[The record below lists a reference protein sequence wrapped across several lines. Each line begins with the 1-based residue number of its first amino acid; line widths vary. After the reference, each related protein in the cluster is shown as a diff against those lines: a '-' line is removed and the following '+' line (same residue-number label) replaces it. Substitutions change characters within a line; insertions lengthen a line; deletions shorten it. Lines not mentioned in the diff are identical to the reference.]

1 MDVFSLGRFGLDAV
15 GTVLEASLDL
25 AVIPLREGAKLLAGE
40 RSDLTSRRSWRGAG
54 RAWIEVRGL
63 DEPGGADIGPAV
75 LDALRNRPGV
85 GSVRLNRPL
94 SRVVVEIDD
103 NTSLADLCAAVEAV
117 EKDTELS
124 ATETAALPGDGLLLA
139 AKGAMVGAN
148 AVGLVIATVGSAMR
162 LPAAPK
168 IFDAAASVARY
179 QPLVRNLLERQ
190 IGPARAETVLSLV
203 SLGSHVITLSPAI
216 LAVDMMVEGLKAAE
230 TRAGALAW
238 NRYEPELARYADH
251 PDLNP
256 TARPVPR
263 PDGAAERH
271 LKRTALAQV
280 VAAGVVG
287 GLTRNLDMTSSA
299 ILAASPKAVRTSCE
313 SFAATLGQ
321 GLADAHGVLP
331 LRPDGL
337 RRLDKIDTVV
347 IDPRVLTGEQRRVVQ
362 IRGASD
368 HELPQAWA
376 SAQGLLD
383 KPGLRPGW
391 HRVRMTARDRSDA
404 VEALI
409 LPAHHALASAVVLE
423 GRASGA
429 ELVTVD
435 TEILGELRP
444 GFDDIRPVAG
454 GADTD
459 DVDAALATAVT
470 ELQQAGRTVAVL
482 STSAAQALASADLA
496 LGVMPTSENDTLPPP
511 FYADLLL
518 ADLAGAWQVLR
529 ALPAARAATE
539 RGVAISIGASSIA
552 GLLLVRGVRA
562 TIPGVGA
569 GPSRGPGPVT
579 VGAGAGMLSGY
590 LLARR
595 VLRARAPQPAPA
607 YEWHAMTV
615 EQVQELLTPD
625 SVLQPAERAPI
636 ETASQ
641 GMFWPY
647 VHAVREELSD
657 PMTPILALCSAATAM
672 LGSPIDAVMVGT
684 VLTGNAMLAAYQ
696 RLRAESRLNILLAQQ
711 APPARVVLTGAD
723 GTRQYHEIVA
733 EQLLPG
739 DLIEV
744 RSNEVVPADA
754 RVIEEADVE
763 VDESSLTGESLSVGK
778 QLEPTPGA
786 ELAERSSMLY
796 AGTTVI
802 AGKALAMV
810 TAVGADTQTR
820 RASELASGELPE
832 VGLQHH
838 LSQLMYRTFPYSAA
852 GGVAVGALGLL
863 RRGGLRIA
871 LGNAIAVAIAAVPEG
886 MPLMAT
892 LAQHASS
899 QRLSKSGALV
909 RIPRSVEAL
918 GRVDVVCFDKTGTLS
933 ENRLRVATV
942 RPLAGYSDD
951 DVLGTAAQAAPAP
964 DGAAHA
970 HATDQAIVEGAA
982 ASAGARS
989 WTEPDAH
996 LPFRSGRAF
1005 SASVLGSELL
1015 VKGAPEVV
1023 LEACGNAGAEVEQ
1036 QVAQM
1041 AAQGLRVIA
1050 VAQGRLTAAQVR
1062 AVRDDSDRL
1071 VEVSA
1076 SGLTLIG
1083 FLGLADTPRADAPQL
1098 LADLTARGVDIRM
1111 ITGDHPITATAIA
1124 AEMGVAVGAEQVITG
1139 SEWNALNR
1147 KEQERV
1153 VCERVIFARMSP
1165 ENKVQIVQTLERAGR
1180 VSAMVGD
1187 GANDAAAIRAA
1198 TVGLGVVAHGS
1209 DSAHA
1214 TADVVLTDGKIG
1226 SLIDAIDEGRRLWKG
1241 VQLAISGLLGG
1252 NAGEVIFSVIGT
1264 AVTGNSP
1271 LNTRQLLLMNTLTD
1285 ALPATAVAVSTPA
1298 GPIGGAVRGLD
1309 EQKLWR
1315 AVAFRGG
1322 VTAAAGTAAW
1332 AMASLSGFPGSSQ
1345 RAATVALISLVSTE
1359 LGQTVVDSRAPLVL
1373 LTAAGSFAVFAAMVT
1388 TPGVSQLLGCT
1399 PVGPI
1404 GWAQALGTA
1413 AAATAAVAVASR
1425 WTTTATDTPAQAAL
1439 EAPATQLAAVPA
1451 ETAAKEAPAKKAPV
1465 KKASVKKASVKK
1477 ASVKQAPV
1485 KQAPAEKAPAKKAA
1499 TKKAPAKKTPAKKT
1513 PVKKTA
1519 AKKTD
1524 ATKTVTK
1531 KTDAKKTRKLEL
1543 VR

>member
-1 MDVFSLGRFGLDAV
+1 MDVFAIGRFGLDAV
-15 GTVLEASLDL
+15 GAVASASLDL
-25 AVIPLREGAKLLAGE
+25 AAIPLREGAKILAGE

-54 RAWIEVRGL
+54 RAWIEVHGL
-63 DEPGGADIGPAV
+63 DDPDGVDVGAEVLEALRAEPGV
-75 LDALRNRPGV
+75 T
-85 GSVRLNRPL
+85 SVRLNRPL
-94 SRVVVEIDD
+94 SRVVVEIGDQV
-103 NTSLADLCAAVEAV
+103 SLAELCATVEAAEKKV
-117 EKDTELS
+117 ELT
-124 ATETAALPGDGLLLA
+124 ATESAALPGDGLLLA
-139 AKGAMVGAN
+139 TKGAMVGAN
-148 AVGLVIATVGSAMR
+148 AVGLAIATVGSAMR

-168 IFDAAASVARY
+168 IFDAAASMARY
-179 QPLVRNLLERQ
+179 QPLVRGALESR
-190 IGPARAETVLSLV
+190 IGPAKTDRVLSLV
-203 SLGSHVITLSPAI
+203 SLGSHVITMSLAI
-216 LAVDMMVEGLKAAE
+216 LAVDLMVEGLKAAE

-238 NRYEPELARYADH
+238 NRYEPELARYAEH
-251 PDLNP
+251 PDVH
-256 TARPVPR
+256 TAARPVPR
-263 PDGAAERH
+263 PDGAAERY
-271 LKRTALAQV
+271 LKRTAVAQV
-280 VAAGVVG
+280 VAAGAVG
-287 GLTRNLDMTSSA
+287 ALTRNLDMTSSA
-299 ILAASPKAVRTSCE
+299 ILATSPKAVRTSCE

-331 LRPDGL
+331 LRPASL

-347 IDPRVLTGEQRRVVQ
+347 IDPRALTGEQRRVVQ
-362 IRGASD
+362 IRGASE
-368 HELPQAWA
+368 HELPKAWN
-376 SAQGLLD
+376 SAQSLLD

-391 HRVRMTARDRSDA
+391 HRVPGMTVRGSTRTEPVD
-404 VEALI
+404 ALI

-423 GRASGA
+423 ARASGA

-444 GFDDIRPVAG
+444 GFDDIRPVSG
-454 GADTD
+454 D
-459 DVDAALATAVT
+459 DLDGALAAAVT
-470 ELQQAGRTVAVL
+470 DLQQAGRTVAVL

-496 LGVMPTSENDTLPPP
+496 LGVMPTSEHTDSPPP

-529 ALPAARAATE
+529 ALPAARTATE

-562 TIPGVGA
+562 TIPGLGA

-595 VLRARAPQPAPA
+595 VLRAQAPKPAPA

-615 EQVQELLTPD
+615 EQARELLAPD
-625 SVLQPAERAPI
+625 AVPPLAERAPV
-636 ETASQ
+636 ETEAQ

-647 VHAVREELSD
+647 FHAVREELSD
-657 PMTPILALCSAATAM
+657 PMTPILALCSVATAM

-696 RLRAESRLNILLAQQ
+696 RLRAESRLNTLLAQQ
-711 APPARVVLTGAD
+711 APPARVVSIGAD
-723 GTRQYHEIVA
+723 GTPTYHEIPA

-754 RVIEEADVE
+754 RVIEVSDVE
-763 VDESSLTGESLSVGK
+763 VDESALTGESLSVGK
-778 QLEPTPGA
+778 QLDPTPGA
-786 ELAERSSMLY
+786 ELAERSCMLY

-810 TAVGADTQTR
+810 TAVGADTQAR

-863 RRGGLRIA
+863 RQGGLRVA

-899 QRLSKSGALV
+899 QRLTKTGALV

-933 ENRLRVATV
+933 ENRLRVTTV
-942 RPLAGYSDD
+942 RRLAGHTDD

-982 ASAGARS
+982 AAAGARA

-1023 LEACGNAGAEVEQ
+1023 LAACTNAGAEVER
-1036 QVAQM
+1036 QVAAM

-1050 VAQGRLTAAQVR
+1050 VAQGKLTAAQVR
-1062 AVRDDSDRL
+1062 AVREDSDRL
-1071 VEVSA
+1071 TEVSG

-1098 LADLTARGVDIRM
+1098 LADLAARGVDIRM

-1124 AEMGVAVGAEQVITG
+1124 AEMGVAVSAEQVITG

-1226 SLIDAIDEGRRLWKG
+1226 ALVDAIDEGRRLWRG

-1252 NAGEVIFSVIGT
+1252 NAGEVMFSVIGT

-1298 GPIGGAVRGLD
+1298 GPIGDAVPGLD
-1309 EQKLWR
+1309 ERKLWR

-1322 VTAAAGTAAW
+1322 VTGAAGTAAW
-1332 AMASLSGFPGSSQ
+1332 ALASVTGTPQ
-1345 RAATVALISLVSTE
+1345 RASTVALISLVTTE

-1373 LTAAGSFAVFAAMVT
+1373 ATAAGSFALFAAMVS

-1404 GWAQALGTA
+1404 GWAQGLGTA

-1425 WTTTATDTPAQAAL
+1425 FS
-1439 EAPATQLAAVPA
+1439 APA
-1451 ETAAKEAPAKKAPV
+1451 KEIATPTTEIAAPAKKAP
-1465 KKASVKKASVKK
+1465 
-1477 ASVKQAPV
+1477 
-1485 KQAPAEKAPAKKAA
+1485 AKKA
-1499 TKKAPAKKTPAKKT
+1499 TAKKSSA
-1513 PVKKTA
+1513 
-1519 AKKTD
+1519 
-1524 ATKTVTK
+1524 
-1531 KTDAKKTRKLEL
+1531 KLEL